1 MEFLRSLYDIVSGL
15 GSFLL
20 IPVFFFLL
28 GLASRAGVQRSGQ
41 CALAVLGSSVGIQL
55 LISTLGGRLVT
66 VVNTMI
72 DRYALSTGAANLH
85 WQVAADLT
93 AGRDILYWV
102 LPAAVL
108 INLLM
113 LACRVTRVLHMDLW
127 SLWQAAFVGVLV
139 QQLTGILWMGLTA
152 ALLLFIL
159 QVILADIFTAPV
171 GRVLGTSHVT
181 FTQSFAVGAAPLAW
195 LVTFLLNKIPG
206 LRDRHFSLEHT
217 KRGGFLLEPTLWGL
231 IAGIIIGL
239 AAGMSL
245 YDTISFALV
254 VAGCLFAL
262 PRLLRVFAR
271 AVGSVLDPIAE
282 KNARRG
288 RLPLNVA
295 VNAVVGAANATSV
308 LSAVILVPVAVV
320 RVARVSRPLRLTTRT
335 CRARVVPVCR
345 MILPVPTFGMRQVG
359 AVVLAVVLP
368 GNLVLPQGDIAMLLY
383 LMIFITALSGGCL
396 VRSLITGLIG
406 IVAMLYS
413 GTLLT
418 YLFSAAAGA
427 MDPTTYTVGQF
438 NTLCNTANPL
448 SLLFV
453 GGTSFGLA
461 GIAALAVLVLGIVF
475 LAARRLRRMTRRLAA
490 PSAPA
495 PEAPAKEN

>member
-1 MEFLRSLYDIVSGL
+1 M
-15 GSFLL
+15 
-20 IPVFFFLL
+20 
-28 GLASRAGVQRSGQ
+28 
-41 CALAVLGSSVGIQL
+41 
-55 LISTLGGRLVT
+55 
-66 VVNTMI
+66 
-72 DRYALSTGAANLH
+72 
-85 WQVAADLT
+85 
-93 AGRDILYWV
+93 
-102 LPAAVL
+102 
-108 INLLM
+108 
-113 LACRVTRVLHMDLW
+113 
-127 SLWQAAFVGVLV
+127 
-139 QQLTGILWMGLTA
+139 
-152 ALLLFIL
+152 
-159 QVILADIFTAPV
+159 
-171 GRVLGTSHVT
+171 
-181 FTQSFAVGAAPLAW
+181 
-195 LVTFLLNKIPG
+195 
-206 LRDRHFSLEHT
+206 
-217 KRGGFLLEPTLWGL
+217 
-231 IAGIIIGL
+231 
-239 AAGMSL
+239 
-245 YDTISFALV
+245 
-254 VAGCLFAL
+254 
-262 PRLLRVFAR
+262 
-271 AVGSVLDPIAE
+271 LDPIAE

-308 LSAVILVPVAVV
+308 LSAVILVPV
-320 RVARVSRPLRLTTRT
+320 
-335 CRARVVPVCR
+335 
-345 MILPVPTFGMRQVG
+345 

-495 PEAPAKEN
+495 PEALAKEN

>member
-113 LACRVTRVLHMDLW
+113 LACRVTRVLNMDLW

-231 IAGIIIGL
+231 VAGIIIGL

-262 PRLLRVFAR
+262 PRLLRVLAR

-308 LSAVILVPVAVV
+308 LSAVILVPA
-320 RVARVSRPLRLTTRT
+320 
-335 CRARVVPVCR
+335 
-345 MILPVPTFGMRQVG
+345 

-406 IVAMLYS
+406 IMAMLYS

>member
-28 GLASRAGVQRSGQ
+28 GLASRTGVQRSGQ

-102 LPAAVL
+102 LPVAVL

-113 LACRVTRVLHMDLW
+113 LACRVTRVLNMDLW

-171 GRVLGTSHVT
+171 GRVLGTNHVT

-206 LRDRHFSLEHT
+206 LRDRHFSPEHT

-308 LSAVILVPVAVV
+308 LSAVILVPV
-320 RVARVSRPLRLTTRT
+320 
-335 CRARVVPVCR
+335 
-345 MILPVPTFGMRQVG
+345 